1 MNKSTYMYIWKVRK
15 NTNQAVNRNYLWEG
29 DCITR
34 EGNFIFC
41 LIFLYIVYTFCKCRL
56 HLQFFKRCPASFQ
69 KYEVDFWQERVMWKG
84 RKHSLTPSVYLC
96 HLPTQGPPE
105 KGGSASS
112 PFVSCATVLPK
123 TFLKMQKKKKKWPR
137 LWFLMHSPAF
147 ILNWLNYT
155 LT

>member
-1 MNKSTYMYIWKVRK
+1 MYPVFTQIRNGFLLFFLSLELCYRELLWHGKIDLSLLISLAVK
-15 NTNQAVNRNYLWEG
+15 NVSGYSLG
-29 DCITR
+29 KPSI
-34 EGNFIFC
+34 
-41 LIFLYIVYTFCKCRL
+41 L
-56 HLQFFKRCPASFQ
+56 Q

-123 TFLKMQKKKKKWPR
+123 TFLKMQKKKKKKSD
-137 LWFLMHSPAF
+137 LAF
-147 ILNWLNYT
+147 DS
-155 LT
+155 